1 MKEYEA
7 NECVKNIIYLDRNNK
22 ELSRY
27 QLYVSINSHS
37 KNTIKPEQIMELPWD
52 NKFLNETEHIYDIKE
67 KEELDKKA
75 DSFADMLNNGTLKME
90 SANLI

>member
-37 KNTIKPEQIMELPWD
+37 KNTVTPEQIMELPWD
-52 NKFLNETEHIYDIKE
+52 NKFLNETEFTYNKE
-67 KEELDKKA
+67 DEKMLNEKS
-75 DSFADMLNNGTLKME
+75 DSFADMLNKGTLKME